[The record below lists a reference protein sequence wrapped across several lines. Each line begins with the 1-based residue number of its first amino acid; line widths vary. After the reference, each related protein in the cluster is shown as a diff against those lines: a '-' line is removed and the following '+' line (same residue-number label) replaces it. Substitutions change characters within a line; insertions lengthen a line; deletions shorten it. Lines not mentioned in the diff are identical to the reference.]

1 MSEMTLHPTYTSEQ
15 WRRLVKSDNHK
26 KIDENLVSFIKEFPE
41 LTCTIKHKS
50 GTVEVELIS
59 QCTKITEL
67 IDIQHLS
74 PDKLSKTLM
83 ILFGALYRRE
93 LEETFKKLN
102 EIIYPE

>member
-15 WRRLVKSDNHK
+15 WQRLMKSDNHK
-26 KIDENLVSFIKEFPE
+26 KIDENLVSFIHDFSD

-74 PDKLSKTLM
+74 PDRLSKSLM
-83 ILFGALYRRE
+83 ILFSALYRRKLENAFKQDNE
-93 LEETFKKLN
+93 L
-102 EIIYPE
+102 